1 MNACVSAI
9 KKLDIRTGDEVE
21 NLYASFL
28 KMTENTVQNI
38 IDINKMQEELIQI
51 MQKYNEELEKK
62 LKSGLIS

>member
-28 KMTENTVQNI
+28 KKTENTVQNI
-38 IDINKMQEELIQI
+38 IDINKMQEERIQI

>member
-9 KKLDIRTGDEVE
+9 KNLDIRTGDEVE

-62 LKSGLIS
+62 VEERTY